1 MRDLEAILLRQI
13 SNFEFRISNFR
24 TTRPVLADRHQ
35 KLGSGQLKTKNSKL
49 KTLKYGLP
57 S

>member
-1 MRDLEAILLRQI
+1 MRDLESILLRQI
-13 SNFEFRISNFR
+13 SNFEFQVSNFR
-24 TTRPVLADRHQ
+24 TTRPVLADRQQ
-35 KLGSGQLKTKNSKL
+35 KLGSGQLKTKNSNL

>member
-1 MRDLEAILLRQI
+1 MRDLQAILPRQI

-24 TTRPVLADRHQ
+24 TTRPVPADRQQ
-35 KLGSGQLKTKNSKL
+35 KLGSEQLKTQNSKL